1 MRISE
6 HSLAGAFLYLC
17 LILNLAAA
25 RLEPIRRQETGQLT
39 TSPARTSIDNGQK
52 TVTSSI
58 SQTTTTDESGT
69 RTTTTP
75 SSSRS
80 LTSPSPIPTTTSNLD
95 ATLFSNPIPEGQLPL
110 EPRITPGWAVA
121 GVILLG
127 TGVVYALVGIKTKW
141 LHTFLSTAFLTS
153 LGTSVLI
160 IYVMIT
166 PVSDAIQGAYV
177 VAAVCTG
184 LVLGGLAIVF
194 KEVTEC
200 LGCLLGGFC
209 LSMWILALQPG
220 GLITNV
226 GGKVVFIASFTL
238 ATFFLYFTKWTRTY
252 GLIVCISFSGAT
264 VAVLGIDCFSRAGLK
279 EFWAYI
285 WALNDNLF
293 PLGADTYPLTRGIRV
308 ELAVT
313 ILIFLSGIV
322 SQLKLWRIIKEHR
335 KKRNAALAEGER
347 NLRAEEENVGRR
359 VEESTTRERR
369 EWERIYGDGGLADSS
384 DSGVGDMESEK
395 RSRHSKSASATM
407 TTRAQS
413 PAETDLGMG
422 EVDSPAGRAA
432 TPLSLTKAIA
442 AAEVAMSKR
451 VEDGGIIVRVGED
464 DSPAEIPLEERFAR
478 QEKDT
483 DTSSGREQTRASS
496 AMPLSRRRS
505 NSPGQML
512 TVVPLPFKIPE
523 SRNDD
528 DRSSVATFA
537 DEDTDSK
544 TPVRRSRSETLTR
557 KLSKSSGMVLRSLS
571 QHSTKNRTERDE
583 TFGES
588 REDLAESRCLTRGDS
603 DSVRA
608 HLDDLSSNSD
618 MESLKDGDAPPRLEL
633 RVSTDLSIIDG
644 NEQSQSPSPEKGG
657 ISALTASNVAEDRML
672 SVDSGSPGL
681 LNGIELSQFIMP
693 TLDASTNAEVMAG
706 EGGQSLSTPEEV
718 SSAKKRGDKSSKR
731 PKSTASVDSLPAS
744 LKRGNLPPALSR
756 VALSYRTNEWAK
768 HLSAAEAPQLDFPL
782 FHENPEFDT
791 LTIPEE
797 PAPLDVIELQQT
809 AQSAALPPAAPR
821 SASMMPSHQQAV
833 SRSSSMA
840 SLSGYQDAAGFGPL
854 GASASV
860 QLRNGSVPYRSVS
873 GTLKGRSSTLFDQP
887 IAEEGDGGHMPMH
900 MPGDG
905 NVSMM
910 HSSSTPH
917 ELSAST
923 SPPTLWPN
931 SPPVSY
937 GSSQTLMGMRE
948 MILRNK
954 ASHGLFVTQPA
965 DIMPTIASR
974 PSSDAGSLHS
984 YPIYPSSPSN
994 AQQQQQQSPS
1004 PLDMDDLPLSQRRVM
1019 MRQSNLT
1026 SSAAA
1031 HTTKKQPSRSSLR
1044 TTATAVPPI
1053 TPATAETAAFDSHQ
1067 PLRHSTAPPEAVRQA
1082 QLASFRNSIAAD
1094 LRAGTPPVLPVPVQ
1108 NAAGAGGLVAL
1119 AANAGAPGP
1128 PATAAVAAVL
1138 GGSVSM
1144 SSLRGAYAGAELHRT
1159 IERQRSF
1166 MLGQKEVEVMRRE
1179 VGRVELEGRQREF
1192 DERMRSG
1199 AMMEAHRDA
1208 MRRMQGGVRDL

>member
-1 MRISE
+1 MRISK
-6 HSLAGAFLYLC
+6 HSLGGAFLCLC
-17 LILNLAAA
+17 VFLNLSVAN
-25 RLEPIRRQETGQLT
+25 LEPIRRQETGQSLSI
-39 TSPARTSIDNGQK
+39 TSA
-52 TVTSSI
+52 
-58 SQTTTTDESGT
+58 
-69 RTTTTP
+69 
-75 SSSRS
+75 
-80 LTSPSPIPTTTSNLD
+80 LPTTTSSLD
-95 ATLFSNPIPEGQLPL
+95 ATLFSKPIPEGQLPL

-127 TGVVYALVGIKTKW
+127 TGVVYTLVGIKTKW
-141 LHTFLSTAFLTS
+141 LHTFLSTALLTS
-153 LGTSVLI
+153 LGTTVLI
-160 IYVMIT
+160 VYVMIT

-184 LVLGGLAIVF
+184 AVLGGLAIVF

-226 GGKVVFIASFTL
+226 GGKVALIASFTL

-293 PLGADTYPLTRGIRV
+293 PLGANTYPLTRGIRV
-308 ELAVT
+308 ELAAT

-322 SQLKLWRIIKEHR
+322 SQLKLWRIIKERR

-347 NLRAEEENVGRR
+347 NLRVEEENVGRR

-413 PAETDLGMG
+413 PADTDLGVG
-422 EVDSPAGRAA
+422 ESDSPVGRAA

-451 VEDGGIIVRVGED
+451 VKDGGIVARVGED
-464 DSPAEIPLEERFAR
+464 DSPAETFPDESSVR

-483 DTSSGREQTRASS
+483 DAPSRQEQTRASS
-496 AMPLSRRRS
+496 AMSLSRRRS
-505 NSPGQML
+505 KSPGQML

-528 DRSSVATFA
+528 DRSLVATFA
-537 DEDTDSK
+537 DEETDSK
-544 TPVRRSRSETLTR
+544 TPVRRSRGEKLAR
-557 KLSKSSGMVLRSLS
+557 KLSNGSGIRLRSLS
-571 QHSTKNRTERDE
+571 QRSTNSISERDE
-583 TFGES
+583 TFSGN
-588 REDLAESRCLTRGDS
+588 REDLVGSRCFTRGDS
-603 DSVRA
+603 DSIRA

-618 MESLKDGDAPPRLEL
+618 MESLEEDDAPPGLEL
-633 RVSTDLSIIDG
+633 NTDLGIIDE
-644 NEQSQSPSPEKGG
+644 NEQGRSQGPEKGRTSSL
-657 ISALTASNVAEDRML
+657 SAPAASNVAEGRIR
-672 SVDSGSPGL
+672 SVDYDSPGL
-681 LNGIELSQFIMP
+681 SDGIELSQFIMP
-693 TLDASTNAEVMAG
+693 KLDALTDAEAMAD
-706 EGGQSLSTPEEV
+706 EGGQSVSTPEEV
-718 SSAKKRGDKSSKR
+718 SSAKEGGGKSGKR
-731 PKSTASVDSLPAS
+731 PKSTASVDSLPAG

-768 HLSAAEAPQLDFPL
+768 HLSTAEIPQLDFPL
-782 FHENPEFDT
+782 FHENPELDA

-809 AQSAALPPAAPR
+809 AENAALPPAAPR
-821 SASMMPSHQQAV
+821 SASVMSSHQQAV

-840 SLSGYQDAAGFGPL
+840 SLPGYQDATSFGPP
-854 GASASV
+854 AV
-860 QLRNGSVPYRSVS
+860 QAPGQSRNGPLPYRTVS
-873 GTLKGRSSTLFDQP
+873 GGLKGRSSTLFDQP
-887 IAEEGDGGHMPMH
+887 IAEEGDGGLLPMPSS
-900 MPGDG
+900 GDG
-905 NVSMM
+905 NVLMM
-910 HSSSTPH
+910 HSSSVPQ
-917 ELSAST
+917 ELATSN

-937 GSSQTLMGMRE
+937 GSPQTLMGMRE

-954 ASHGLFVTQPA
+954 ASHGLFVTQLADMTPA
-965 DIMPTIASR
+965 IPSR
-974 PSSDAGSLHS
+974 PSSDAGSLHN
-984 YPIYPSSPSN
+984 YPLYPSPPSGPT
-994 AQQQQQQSPS
+994 QQSPS

-1019 MRQSNLT
+1019 MRQSSLT
-1026 SSAAA
+1026 FPAA
-1031 HTTKKQPSRSSLR
+1031 TTTKQPSRSSLR
-1044 TTATAVPPI
+1044 TTAAPV

-1067 PLRHSTAPPEAVRQA
+1067 PLRHTIVPPEAVRQA
-1082 QLASFRNSIAAD
+1082 QLASFRSSIAAD
-1094 LRAGTPPVLPVPVQ
+1094 LRAGAPPVPVQ
-1108 NAAGAGGLVAL
+1108 NSGGLVAL
-1119 AANAGAPGP
+1119 AANAGAPPPGP
-1128 PATAAVAAVL
+1128 AVVL
-1138 GGSVSM
+1138 GGRVSM
-1144 SSLRGAYAGAELHRT
+1144 GSLRGAYAGAEVHRT

-1166 MLGQKEVEVMRRE
+1166 MLGQKEAEVMRRE
-1179 VGRVELEGRQREF
+1179 AGRAELKGRQREF

-1208 MRRMQGGVRDL
+1208 MRKIQGGVRDL